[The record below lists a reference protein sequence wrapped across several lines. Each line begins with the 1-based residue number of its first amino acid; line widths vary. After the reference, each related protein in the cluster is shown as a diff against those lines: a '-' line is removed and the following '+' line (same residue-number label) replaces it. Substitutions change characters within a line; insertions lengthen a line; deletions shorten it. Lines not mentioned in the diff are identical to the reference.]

1 MADSNNFKLV
11 DGSGDSGP
19 TPVGSRI
26 VRALL
31 NRHDVPSMRHV
42 TTIAQVI
49 GCGHQAA
56 YRRLGGGV
64 AWEIE
69 EIEKLANH
77 FGESLA
83 QVFAAT
89 DPLQTA
95 SAVLVAG
102 GHRIACELV
111 VGGPLREREP
121 NTLVAAKAG
130 EQWLVMPAPEGG
142 VGPVFEVQQLTVSS
156 RTNWRP
162 RVAILDD
169 EVSAV
174 ASLAQ
179 YFSDQG
185 CDAQAFS
192 RVEDLVAH
200 MKARPFDGYVIDW
213 VLSEGPAAE
222 LIAMIVAEDP
232 HCSIAILTGKMEK
245 DISVGPAVTA
255 AVSAYQ
261 LQFFQKPTPPSII
274 VTALK
279 RSMAKR

>member
-1 MADSNNFKLV
+1 
-11 DGSGDSGP
+11 
-19 TPVGSRI
+19 
-26 VRALL
+26 
-31 NRHDVPSMRHV
+31 
-42 TTIAQVI
+42 
-49 GCGHQAA
+49 
-56 YRRLGGGV
+56 V

-69 EIEKLANH
+69 EIEKLAAH

-83 QVFAAT
+83 EAFAST
-89 DPLQTA
+89 EPQDVA
-95 SAVLVAG
+95 SAVLVVG
-102 GHRIACELV
+102 GHRIPCQLV

-130 EQWLVMPAPEGG
+130 EQWLVMPATDGG

-156 RTNWRP
+156 RTNRRP

-169 EVSAV
+169 EVSAA

-185 CDAQAFS
+185 CDAQAFT
-192 RVEDLVAH
+192 RVNDLVAH

-213 VLSEGPAAE
+213 VLSEGPAIE
-222 LIAMIVAEDP
+222 LIAMIVSDDP
-232 HCSIAILTGKMEK
+232 HCSIAILTGKMEN
-245 DISVGPAVTA
+245 DVVGPAVTA
-255 AVSAYQ
+255 AISTYQ

-274 VTALK
+274 ATALK